1 VKEVKDMKTMSSDLF
16 LLNKELRKIE
26 QEIEE
31 ARGGLRLLWKRIL
44 SLSRTLGELM
54 VRQGE
59 LKKEI
64 EESEQKQR
72 GGD

>member
-1 VKEVKDMKTMSSDLF
+1 MKTMSSDLF
-16 LLNKELRKIE
+16 LLNKELKETEQKID
-26 QEIEE
+26 E

-44 SLSRTLGELM
+44 SLSRTLGELL

-64 EESEQKQR
+64 EQLESKKR
-72 GGD
+72 GGGLRCF

>member
-1 VKEVKDMKTMSSDLF
+1 MKTMSSDLF
-16 LLNKELRKIE
+16 LLNKELKETEQKID
-26 QEIEE
+26 E

>member
-1 VKEVKDMKTMSSDLF
+1 MKTMSSDLF
-16 LLNKELRKIE
+16 LLNKELKETEQKID
-26 QEIEE
+26 E

-44 SLSRTLGELM
+44 SLSRTLGELL

-72 GGD
+72 GAD

>member
-16 LLNKELRKIE
+16 LLNKELKETEQKID
-26 QEIEE
+26 E

-44 SLSRTLGELM
+44 SLSRTLGELL

>member
-1 VKEVKDMKTMSSDLF
+1 MEVVSKDLLDL
-16 LLNKELRKIE
+16 KRKLRKIE

-44 SLSRTLGELM
+44 SLSHTLGELM

-72 GGD
+72 GGGLKCF

>member
-1 VKEVKDMKTMSSDLF
+1 MEVVSKDLLDL
-16 LLNKELRKIE
+16 KRKLRKIE

-64 EESEQKQR
+64 EQLESKKR
-72 GGD
+72 GQNEKMD

>member
-1 VKEVKDMKTMSSDLF
+1 MEVVSKDLLDL
-16 LLNKELRKIE
+16 KRKLRKIE

-44 SLSRTLGELM
+44 SLSRTLGELL
-54 VRQGE
+54 VTQGE

-64 EESEQKQR
+64 EQLESKKR
-72 GGD
+72 GQNEKMD

>member
-1 VKEVKDMKTMSSDLF
+1 MEVVSKDLLDL
-16 LLNKELRKIE
+16 KRKLRKIE

-44 SLSRTLGELM
+44 SLSRTLGELL

>member
-1 VKEVKDMKTMSSDLF
+1 MKTMSSDLF

>member
-1 VKEVKDMKTMSSDLF
+1 MEVVSKDLLDL
-16 LLNKELRKIE
+16 KRKLRKIE

>member
-1 VKEVKDMKTMSSDLF
+1 MEVVSKDLLDL
-16 LLNKELRKIE
+16 KRKLRKIE

-44 SLSRTLGELM
+44 SLSRTLGELL

-64 EESEQKQR
+64 EQLESKKR
-72 GGD
+72 GQNEKMD

>member
-1 VKEVKDMKTMSSDLF
+1 MKTMSSDLF
-16 LLNKELRKIE
+16 LLNKELKETEQKID
-26 QEIEE
+26 E

-44 SLSRTLGELM
+44 SLSRTLGELL

>member
-16 LLNKELRKIE
+16 LLNKELKETEQKID
-26 QEIEE
+26 E

>member
-1 VKEVKDMKTMSSDLF
+1 MKTMSSDLF
-16 LLNKELRKIE
+16 LLNKELKETEQKID
-26 QEIEE
+26 E

-44 SLSRTLGELM
+44 SLSRTLGELL

-72 GGD
+72 G